1 MAYLIAGLGNF
12 GDQYRGTRH
21 NVGFDILEALCDR
34 LKVTFRYDSK
44 LLCDIAS
51 YKNSTEA
58 FYFIKPRTFMN
69 LSGESVSRVKQF
81 YKTSD
86 LLVLHDELDIP
97 LGSIRFKRGGSS
109 GGHNGL
115 KSIDKLC
122 GNDYARLRFGIGRSE
137 IIPVVDFVLGKFE
150 DMGRRDE
157 LVGHCADGLEG
168 FVENLDFTHMQNN
181 FTLKG

>member
-34 LKVTFRYDSK
+34 LKVAFRYDSK
-44 LLCDIAS
+44 LLCDIAQ
-51 YKNSTEA
+51 YKNNTES

-69 LSGESVSRVKQF
+69 LSGESVSRVRQF

-122 GNDYARLRFGIGRSE
+122 GNDYTRLRFGIGRSE
-137 IIPVVDFVLGKFE
+137 IISVVDFVLGKFE
-150 DMGRRDE
+150 DMGRKDE
-157 LVGHCADGLEG
+157 LVEHCADALEG
-168 FVENLDFTHMQNN
+168 FVENLDFTRMQNH